1 MKIAQIS
8 TVARP
13 VAPTRTDSI
22 ELVVWHL
29 TEQLVALGHEVTLF
43 ATADSQTSARLAPV
57 LERGYCIP
65 KAPIG
70 DWLQCEW
77 MNLCAAVAR
86 AGEFDVLHSHAYL
99 YGLPLTRLA
108 QKPFVHTQHILVSQD
123 NYESARRHPE
133 AYVTAISRYQ
143 WEQHPD
149 IPLLAVIHHGL
160 DPSFLAFQ
168 REPHDYLCFL
178 GRFTPSKG
186 PHRAIELAKRVGM
199 PLLMAGEPTPYFRSK
214 IKPLVDGRF
223 IQYVGRVDGEA
234 KSRLL
239 GGARALIYPLES
251 PEPFGLVMIEAML
264 SGTPVAALSLGAV
277 PEVVDY
283 GVTGFYAK
291 DLDHLVALM
300 PDVLRLERMVI
311 RRTAEQKFS
320 ARRMATEYAA
330 AYARIA

>member
-1 MKIAQIS
+1 
-8 TVARP
+8 
-13 VAPTRTDSI
+13 
-22 ELVVWHL
+22 
-29 TEQLVALGHEVTLF
+29 
-43 ATADSQTSARLAPV
+43 
-57 LERGYCIP
+57 
-65 KAPIG
+65 
-70 DWLQCEW
+70 
-77 MNLCAAVAR
+77 
-86 AGEFDVLHSHAYL
+86 
-99 YGLPLTRLA
+99 
-108 QKPFVHTQHILVSQD
+108 
-123 NYESARRHPE
+123 
-133 AYVTAISRYQ
+133 
-143 WEQHPD
+143 
-149 IPLLAVIHHGL
+149 
-160 DPSFLAFQ
+160 
-168 REPHDYLCFL
+168 
-178 GRFTPSKG
+178 
-186 PHRAIELAKRVGM
+186 M
-199 PLLMAGEPTPYFRSK
+199 PLLMAGEPTPYFRQK